1 LWWWSWSVLGE
12 AEKIARSAAVGQS
25 GGPFARVFPE
35 PILSHPFI
43 DLVKDQPTRQVW
55 AGLSLQCVADELLR
69 MAVIWL
75 AIDMVGAAAS
85 FLLFG
90 NLIAAFVLSM
100 LAGAVA
106 DHFSPRGTMVF
117 VNLVRAALTLVPVS
131 LFLGGWLTFPALM
144 LASVAIASL
153 RGVYDPALQ
162 TCVPRLAPSP
172 GHIQAMNGLFDS
184 THRLAR
190 LVGPFIGGL
199 LSLLLPVIHF
209 LTVAATGYAIGAL
222 VIRGVGRGIDQAH
235 GATGSGW
242 RGALRR
248 MMHGFAVM
256 RRDRPVARVLMANAV
271 NLIGWILGITLG
283 IPMLMANHPPAGFEQ
298 QPLVALSCVLA
309 AYGIGD
315 FASNVRVSNHHPA
328 DRWRFMFSGYFLL
341 GFGIGS
347 LPLPMMIGLGYAE
360 LPALM
365 VLAFIAGCGGPVFF
379 LPMLTI
385 IQTRMSG
392 ADLSAVFRLRIALT
406 SASMALAALAG
417 SWLFA
422 WPGIFATVI
431 LAGAL
436 MVTTGAVGMLLRPP
450 EMAAAAA
457 PGR

>member
-1 LWWWSWSVLGE
+1 
-12 AEKIARSAAVGQS
+12 
-25 GGPFARVFPE
+25 
-35 PILSHPFI
+35 
-43 DLVKDQPTRQVW
+43 
-55 AGLSLQCVADELLR
+55 

-90 NLIAAFVLSM
+90 NLVAAFVLSM

-117 VNLVRAALTLVPVS
+117 VNLVRAGLTLVLVALS
-131 LFLGGWLTFPALM
+131 LGGWLTFPALM
-144 LASVAIASL
+144 VTSVAISSL
-153 RGVYDPALQ
+153 RGVYDPAIQ
-162 TCVPRLAPSP
+162 TCVPRLAPTA
-172 GHIQAMNGLFDS
+172 GHIQAVNGLFDS

-190 LVGPFIGGL
+190 LVGPFVAGL

-209 LTVAATGYAIGAL
+209 LTVAATGYALGAL
-222 VIRGVGRGIDQAH
+222 AIRNVGRGIDEAH

-242 RGALRR
+242 RAALRR
-248 MMHGFAVM
+248 MLHGFAVM
-256 RRDRPVARVLMANAV
+256 RRDRPIARVLAANSV

-283 IPMLMANHPPAGFEQ
+283 IPMLMANHPPPGFEQ

-309 AYGIGD
+309 AYGTGD
-315 FASNVRVSNHHPA
+315 FASNVWVAGRHPA

-341 GFGIGS
+341 GLGIGS
-347 LPLPMMIGLGYAE
+347 LPLPVMVGMGDAE
-360 LPALM
+360 LPAM
-365 VLAFIAGCGGPVFF
+365 MALAFIAGSGGPVFF

-392 ADLSAVFRLRIALT
+392 ADLAAVFRLRIALT

-422 WPGIFATVI
+422 WPGTFATVMF
-431 LAGAL
+431 AGAV
-436 MVTTGAVGMLLRPP
+436 MTTTGIVGLLLRPP
-450 EMAAAAA
+450 EMAVAAA
-457 PGR
+457 PKS